1 MINANC
7 LKSQLTYLSILV
19 CVFINILYL
28 IQQEYI
34 YNVVKNSIYTESNT
48 LKARCLFRNVNKL
61 ERNTRWIIVNSEY
74 KYADKINLLGKHS
87 GFKLLEV
94 DKILE
99 KNAYKTSFN
108 EYNRKN
114 IGYLHAIENGAK
126 YIYDSDNEI
135 RPFID
140 LNESFSFDEHD
151 FGPILDCDVPS
162 LVNPF
167 AHFGQTNYWPNGF
180 PSETDNHSSVY
191 ICGKRRTS
199 MVQQAMINGD
209 NYNMERLFGYVHSL
223 INYFNFIK
231 YRITLIYMG

>member
-1 MINANC
+1 MLVWVLIN
-7 LKSQLTYLSILV
+7 
-19 CVFINILYL
+19 VFYL

-34 YNVVKNSIYTESNT
+34 YDAVKNSIYTKNESST
-48 LKARCLFRNVNKL
+48 LKSRCLFRNVNKL
-61 ERNTRWIIVNSEY
+61 ERNTKWIIVNSEH
-74 KYADKINLLGKHS
+74 KYADKINLLAKHS

-99 KNAYKTSFN
+99 KNYITSFN

-135 RPFID
+135 IPFID

-151 FGPILDCDVPS
+151 FGPILDCDEPA

-180 PSETDNHSSVY
+180 LSKTDNYSSVY

-209 NYNMERLFGYVHSL
+209 NYNMERLFEYVNSL
-223 INYFNFIK
+223 II
-231 YRITLIYMG
+231 LIL